1 MLMNPDFTPC
11 EHAPTK
17 LADGIY
23 ESTFFFLP
31 WDMPNREKF
40 CDYPEF
46 NSFKSSYGSSYGT
59 CDNVQQILDEYPEL
73 QDPNRQFMVL
83 LQKVVRAEQPSQGG
97 WRWHKWGP
105 YLGSFEPE
113 HEYIYDETGIE
124 QVLIYRI
131 YEWMG
136 SITEK

>member
-1 MLMNPDFTPC
+1 MLVNPDFTRCKYVPS
-11 EHAPTK
+11 K

-23 ESTFFFLP
+23 ESNFFFLP
-31 WDMPNREKF
+31 LDMPDRKKF
-40 CDYPEF
+40 CDWPKF
-46 NSFKSSYGSSYGT
+46 DSFKSVGGT
-59 CDNVQQILDEYPEL
+59 CDNLQQIFDEYPEL
-73 QDPNRQFMVL
+73 QDPNRQFMVFV
-83 LQKVVRAEQPSQGG
+83 QKVVRAEQPSQGG
-97 WRWHKWGP
+97 WRWHKWTP

-136 SITEK
+136 N

>member
-1 MLMNPDFTPC
+1 MLMNPDFAPC
-11 EHAPTK
+11 KFAPSK

-31 WDMPNREKF
+31 LDMPNRKKF

-46 NSFKSSYGSSYGT
+46 NSFKSSCGT

-83 LQKVVRAEQPSQGG
+83 LQKVVRAEQPAKGG

-124 QVLIYRI
+124 QVLIYHI
-131 YEWMG
+131 YEWMER
-136 SITEK
+136 IIEK

>member
-1 MLMNPDFTPC
+1 MLVNPDFAPC

-23 ESTFFFLP
+23 ESNWLFNLP
-31 WDMPNREKF
+31 WDTPNREKF
-40 CDYPEF
+40 CDWPKF
-46 NSFKSSYGSSYGT
+46 DSFKSSYGSSYGT

-136 SITEK
+136 N